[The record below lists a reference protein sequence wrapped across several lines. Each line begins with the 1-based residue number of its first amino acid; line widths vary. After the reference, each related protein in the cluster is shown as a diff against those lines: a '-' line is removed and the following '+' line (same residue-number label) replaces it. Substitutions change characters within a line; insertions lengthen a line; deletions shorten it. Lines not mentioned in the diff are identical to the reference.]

1 MEERAMGSWR
11 KMGAFLGLVPEDE
24 QPGDSYEE
32 SDAYHG
38 SDYGAYRTDDRAA
51 YRVDDH
57 GRDLNPSGAVPP
69 PGRGRPRSS
78 YAEPVTQG
86 SLAVQPRPV
95 PSRAETYLLGESA
108 SGVRPQT
115 VKLTGFGEARI
126 IGERYREGSWVI
138 LDMTDLSDSDA
149 RRVVD
154 FAAGLAFALRGSI
167 DKVTTRVF
175 MLIPPDAD
183 VSAEDRRAFAGTY
196 ATR

>member
-1 MEERAMGSWR
+1 MGSWR
-11 KMGAFLGLVPEDE
+11 KMGAFLGLVPEE
-24 QPGDSYEE
+24 EPHEE
-32 SDAYHG
+32 SYAEADG
-38 SDYGAYRTDDRAA
+38 YRRPEYSGYRSDDRPRDAA
-51 YRVDDH
+51 
-57 GRDLNPSGAVPP
+57 PASVPP
-69 PGRGRPRSS
+69 AAGRGRTRSYPDA

-86 SLAVQPRPV
+86 ALAVQPRP
-95 PSRAETYLLGESA
+95 ETYLVGESA
-108 SGVRPQT
+108 SGVRPLT

-138 LDMTDLSDSDA
+138 LDMTDLSDADA

-183 VSAEDRRAFAGTY
+183 VSAEDRRAFAGSF
-196 ATR
+196 AAR

>member
-24 QPGDSYEE
+24 QPGESYEE
-32 SDAYHG
+32 SDAYRG
-38 SDYGAYRTDDRAA
+38 SDYGAYRTDDHGS
-51 YRVDDH
+51 YRSDDH
-57 GRDLNPSGAVPP
+57 GRDVTPAGGA
-69 PGRGRPRSS
+69 PGRARPRSS

-95 PSRAETYLLGESA
+95 PARAETYLLGEST

-183 VSAEDRRAFAGTY
+183 VSAEDRRAFAGSY
-196 ATR
+196 ASR